1 MKKINLIKLFTVVL
15 FCFLSFGYSQNLTS
29 KIDAL
34 LETKFKNNGPGA
46 TALVSKGGKVIYR
59 KAFGKSNL
67 ELDVPMIPE
76 NVFQIG
82 SMTKQFTA
90 VSILML
96 LEQGKLAL
104 NDDITTFIPDYPT
117 HNKNITIHHLL
128 THTSGIKSYTSMRGL
143 RDIAR
148 KDLEPLELIDFFKN
162 EPMDFNPGEEYK
174 YNNSGYIILGYII
187 EKVSGIS
194 YAEFVDTNIFKKINM
209 SSSLYGSKS
218 KIIKNRAS
226 GYQKRSDYRNTTYIS
241 LTLPYAAG
249 SIMSTVDDLL
259 KWQQAISNN
268 TLLQPETIKKAFT
281 NYTLTNGTKINYGY
295 GWNINDIKGTSTI
308 EHGGSIFGFKSMGV
322 YIPTEDVYVI
332 VLSNCDCNSPTT
344 TALKIAALAIDK
356 PFPEINNAVTLTST
370 KLEQWVGTY
379 EYDNGVIR
387 HLKLIDSQLYSQR
400 EGGSD
405 FKVYPISEN
414 RFSLEDGLSEL
425 IFSNTKDTKKVQF
438 KSRIKSSFG
447 TEKVLK

>member
-1 MKKINLIKLFTVVL
+1 MKKINLIKLFTIGL
-15 FCFLSFGYSQNLTS
+15 FCFLSFGYSQNLNS

-34 LETKFKNNGPGA
+34 LETKFKPNGPGA
-46 TALVSKGGKVIYR
+46 TALVTKNGKIIYR
-59 KAFGKSNL
+59 KAFGKANL
-67 ELDVPMIPE
+67 ELDVPMVPE
-76 NVFQIG
+76 NIFQIG

-104 NDDITTFIPDYPT
+104 DDDITTYIPDYPT

-143 RDIAR
+143 REIAR

-194 YAEFVDTNIFKKINM
+194 YAEFVEENIFKKINM
-209 SSSLYGSKS
+209 SSSVYGSKS

-226 GYQKRSDYRNTTYIS
+226 GYQKRSDYRNATYIS

-268 TLLQPETIKKAFT
+268 TILKPETIKKVFT
-281 NYTLTNGTKINYGY
+281 NYRLANGTKINYGY
-295 GWNINDIKGTSTI
+295 GWHINEINGIPTL

-322 YIPTEDVYVI
+322 YIPSEDVYVI

-344 TALKIAALAIDK
+344 TAIKIAALTIGN
-356 PFPEINNAVTLTST
+356 PFPQIKNAVTLTSK
-370 KLEQWVGTY
+370 KLEQWIGTY

-387 HLKLIDSQLYSQR
+387 HFKLIDSQLYSQR
-400 EGGSD
+400 EGGGD

-414 RFSLEDGLSEL
+414 RFSLENGISEF
-425 IFSNTKDTKKVQF
+425 IFSN
-438 KSRIKSSFG
+438 IK
-447 TEKVLK
+447 T

>member
-1 MKKINLIKLFTVVL
+1 MKKINLIKLFSIGL

-59 KAFGKSNL
+59 KAFGNANL
-67 ELDVPMIPE
+67 ELGVPMVPE

-104 NDDITTFIPDYPT
+104 NDDITKYIPGYPT

-128 THTSGIKSYTSMRGL
+128 THSSGIKSYTSMRGL
-143 RDIAR
+143 REIAR
-148 KDLEPLELIDFFKN
+148 KDLTPIELIDFFQN
-162 EPMDFNPGEEYK
+162 EPMDFNPGEKYK

-187 EKVSGIS
+187 EKISGVS
-194 YAEFVDTNIFKKINM
+194 YAEFVETNILKKINM
-209 SSSLYGSKS
+209 SSSVYGSKS

-226 GYQKRSDYRNTTYIS
+226 GYQKRSDYRNATYIS

-268 TLLQPETIKKAFT
+268 TLVKAKTIKKAFT
-281 NYTLTNGTKINYGY
+281 NYTLNNGTKINYGY
-295 GWNINDIKGTSTI
+295 GWNINEINGTPTL

-322 YIPTEDVYVI
+322 YIPSKDVYVV

-344 TALKIAALAIDK
+344 TALKIAALAIDN
-356 PFPEINNAVTLTST
+356 PFPDTNNAVILSSQQ
-370 KLEQWVGTY
+370 LEQWVGTY
-379 EYDNGVIR
+379 EYDNNVIR
-387 HLKLIDSQLYSQR
+387 HFKLIDGQLYNQR
-400 EGGSD
+400 EGGGD

-414 RFSLEDGLSEL
+414 HFSLEDGLSEL
-425 IFSNTKDTKKVQF
+425 FFSNTKNTKKVEF

-447 TEKVLK
+447 TEKVL

>member
-1 MKKINLIKLFTVVL
+1 MKKINLIKLFSIGL

-59 KAFGKSNL
+59 KAFGNANL
-67 ELDVPMIPE
+67 ELGVPMVPE

-104 NDDITTFIPDYPT
+104 NDDITKYIPGYPT

-128 THTSGIKSYTSMRGL
+128 THSSGIKSYTSMRGL
-143 RDIAR
+143 REIAR
-148 KDLEPLELIDFFKN
+148 KDLTPIELIDFFQN
-162 EPMDFNPGEEYK
+162 EPMDFNPGEKYK

-187 EKVSGIS
+187 EKISGVS
-194 YAEFVDTNIFKKINM
+194 YAEFVETNILKKINM
-209 SSSLYGSKS
+209 SSSVYGSKS

-226 GYQKRSDYRNTTYIS
+226 GYQKRSDYRNATYIS

-268 TLLQPETIKKAFT
+268 TLVKAKTIKKAFT
-281 NYTLTNGTKINYGY
+281 NYTLNNGTKINYGY
-295 GWNINDIKGTSTI
+295 GWNINEINGTPTL

-322 YIPTEDVYVI
+322 YIPSKDVYVV

-344 TALKIAALAIDK
+344 TALKIAALAIDN
-356 PFPEINNAVTLTST
+356 PFPDTNNAVILSSQQ
-370 KLEQWVGTY
+370 LEQWVGTY
-379 EYDNGVIR
+379 EYDNNVIR
-387 HLKLIDSQLYSQR
+387 HFKLIDGQLYSQR
-400 EGGSD
+400 EGGGD

-414 RFSLEDGLSEL
+414 HFSLEDGLSEL
-425 IFSNTKDTKKVQF
+425 FFSNTKNTKKVEF

-447 TEKVLK
+447 TEKVL

>member
-1 MKKINLIKLFTVVL
+1 MKKIKLIKLFSIGL

-34 LETKFKNNGPGA
+34 LETKFKTNGPGA
-46 TALVSKGGKVIYR
+46 TALVTKNGKVIYR
-59 KAFGKSNL
+59 KAFGKANL
-67 ELDVPMIPE
+67 ELDVSMVPE

-96 LEQGKLAL
+96 LEQGKLTL
-104 NDDITTFIPDYPT
+104 DDDITTYIPDYPT
-117 HNKNITIHHLL
+117 HNKSITIHHLL

-143 RDIAR
+143 REIAR
-148 KDLEPLELIDFFKN
+148 KDLEPLELIDFFQN
-162 EPMDFNPGEEYK
+162 EPMDFNPGEKYK

-187 EKVSGIS
+187 EKISGVS
-194 YAEFVDTNIFKKINM
+194 YAEFVETNIFKKINM

-268 TLLQPETIKKAFT
+268 TLLKPKTIKKAFT
-281 NYTLTNGTKINYGY
+281 NYTLNNGTKINYGY
-295 GWNINDIKGTSTI
+295 GWNINEINGIPTL

-322 YIPTEDVYVI
+322 YIPSENVYVV

-344 TALKIAALAIDK
+344 TALKIAALAIDN
-356 PFPEINNAVTLTST
+356 PFPDTNNAVTLTSQQ
-370 KLEQWVGTY
+370 LEQWVGTY
-379 EYDNGVIR
+379 EYDNNVIR
-387 HLKLIDSQLYSQR
+387 HLKLIDGKLYSQR
-400 EGGSD
+400 EGGGD

-425 IFSNTKDTKKVQF
+425 FFSNTKNTKKVEF

-447 TEKVLK
+447 TEKVL

>member
-1 MKKINLIKLFTVVL
+1 MKKIKLFTIVL
-15 FCFLSFGYSQNLTS
+15 FCFLSIGYSQNLTS

-46 TALVSKGGKVIYR
+46 TALVTKSGKVIYR
-59 KAFGKSNL
+59 KALGKANL
-67 ELDVPMIPE
+67 ELDVPMVPE

-104 NDDITTFIPDYPT
+104 EDDITKYIPDYPT

-143 RDIAR
+143 REIAR
-148 KDLEPLELIDFFKN
+148 KDLEPLELINFFKN
-162 EPMDFNPGEEYK
+162 EHMDFNPGEKYK

-187 EKVSGIS
+187 EKISGVS
-194 YAEFVDTNIFKKINM
+194 YAEFVETNIFKKINM

-218 KIIKNRAS
+218 KIIKNRAY
-226 GYQKRSDYRNTTYIS
+226 GYQKRTSYKNAMFIS
-241 LTLPYAAG
+241 LSLPYAAG

-268 TLLQPETIKKAFT
+268 TLLKPETIKKAFT
-281 NYTLTNGTKINYGY
+281 NHTLDNGTKINYGY
-295 GWNINDIKGTSTI
+295 GWNINEINGAPTL

-322 YIPTEDVYVI
+322 YIPSEDVYVI

-344 TALKIAALAIDK
+344 TALKIAALAIGN
-356 PFPEINNAVTLTST
+356 PFPETKNAATLASE
-370 KLEQWVGTY
+370 KLAQWLGTY
-379 EYDNGVIR
+379 EYDDGVIR
-387 HLKLIDSQLYSQR
+387 HFKLIDNQLYSQR
-400 EGGSD
+400 EGGGD
-405 FKVYPISEN
+405 FKVFPISEN
-414 RFSLEDGLSEL
+414 HFSLEDALSEL
-425 IFSNTKDTKKVQF
+425 IFSNIKGTKTVLF

-447 TEKVLK
+447 AEKMLK

>member
-1 MKKINLIKLFTVVL
+1 MKKINLIKLFSIGL
-15 FCFLSFGYSQNLTS
+15 FCFLSFGYSQNITS
-29 KIDAL
+29 KIDIL
-34 LETKFKNNGPGA
+34 LETKFKTNGPG
-46 TALVSKGGKVIYR
+46 TSALVTKNGKVIYR
-59 KAFGKSNL
+59 KAFGKANL
-67 ELDVPMIPE
+67 ELDVPMSPE
-76 NVFQIG
+76 SVFQIG

-104 NDDITTFIPDYPT
+104 NDDITKYIPDYPT

-143 RDIAR
+143 REIAR

-162 EPMDFNPGEEYK
+162 EPTNFNPGEEYK

-194 YAEFVDTNIFKKINM
+194 YAEFVEENIFKKTNM
-209 SSSLYGSKS
+209 STSLYGSKS

-268 TLLQPETIKKAFT
+268 TLLKPETIKKAFT
-281 NYTLTNGTKINYGY
+281 NYSLNNGTKINYGY
-295 GWNINDIKGTSTI
+295 GWHTNEINGTPTI

-322 YIPTEDVYVI
+322 YIPSVDVYVI

-344 TALKIAALAIDK
+344 IALKIAALAIDN
-356 PFPEINNAVTLTST
+356 PFPEIKNAATLTS
-370 KLEQWVGTY
+370 KQLEQWVGTY

-387 HLKLIDSQLYSQR
+387 HFKLINSQLYSQR
-400 EGGSD
+400 EGGDD
-405 FKVYPISEN
+405 FKVFSISEN
-414 RFSLEDGLSEL
+414 HFSLENGLSEL
-425 IFSNTKDTKKVQF
+425 IFSNTNDIKKVQF
-438 KSRIKSSFG
+438 KSRIKSAFG
-447 TEKVLK
+447 TEKVLR

>member
-1 MKKINLIKLFTVVL
+1 MKKINLIKLFSIGL

-59 KAFGKSNL
+59 KAFGNANL
-67 ELDVPMIPE
+67 ELGVPMVPE
-76 NVFQIG
+76 NVFQID

-104 NDDITTFIPDYPT
+104 NDDITKYIPGYPT

-128 THTSGIKSYTSMRGL
+128 THSSGIKSYTSMRGL
-143 RDIAR
+143 REIAR
-148 KDLEPLELIDFFKN
+148 KDLTPIELIDFFQN
-162 EPMDFNPGEEYK
+162 EPMDFNPGEKYK

-187 EKVSGIS
+187 EKISGVS
-194 YAEFVDTNIFKKINM
+194 YAEFVETNILKKINM
-209 SSSLYGSKS
+209 SSSVYGSKS

-226 GYQKRSDYRNTTYIS
+226 GYQKRSDYRNATYIS

-268 TLLQPETIKKAFT
+268 TLVKAKTIKKAFT
-281 NYTLTNGTKINYGY
+281 NYTLNNGTKINYGY
-295 GWNINDIKGTSTI
+295 GWNINEINGTPTL

-322 YIPTEDVYVI
+322 YIPSKDVYVV

-344 TALKIAALAIDK
+344 TALKIAALAIDN
-356 PFPEINNAVTLTST
+356 PFPDTNNAVILSSQQ
-370 KLEQWVGTY
+370 LEQWVGTY
-379 EYDNGVIR
+379 EYDNNVIR
-387 HLKLIDSQLYSQR
+387 HFKLIDGQLYSQR
-400 EGGSD
+400 EGGGD

-414 RFSLEDGLSEL
+414 HFSLEDGLSEL
-425 IFSNTKDTKKVQF
+425 FFSNTKNTKKVEF

-447 TEKVLK
+447 TEKVL